1 MRTSHRGMS
10 LIEALISLLIVGIM
24 AAGGLAAAGHAARM
38 KTVGTDRVI
47 GDRLAT
53 FMLDEVL
60 SKQLI
65 RRSMSPVNGRERS
78 TFTCIDDYLG
88 YRQSPPRDSA
98 GVLMEADDWE
108 WSVDIDRCDASGQSQ
123 THGSMRRVT
132 VRVSRDGAT
141 KATVSTVVGGAFA
154 EVSP

>member
-1 MRTSHRGMS
+1 
-10 LIEALISLLIVGIM
+10 
-24 AAGGLAAAGHAARM
+24 
-38 KTVGTDRVI
+38 
-47 GDRLAT
+47 
-53 FMLDEVL
+53 
-60 SKQLI
+60 
-65 RRSMSPVNGRERS
+65 
-78 TFTCIDDYLG
+78 
-88 YRQSPPRDSA
+88 
-98 GVLMEADDWE
+98 MEADDWE